1 MDYIGLK
8 VMNKKVGLLGTACD
22 EGQVSLFYGAAYQP
36 GDFVKLEVAAPGKY
50 CVVQFE
56 DTMPPALIYVQQQS
70 IMFSI
75 PFQAEKLA
83 YNPKSFAGTCH
94 VIRARFATPEEITAR
109 RNLAFNPYDQTNGVG
124 FYPHIGSN
132 IETTMAGFAAHNVI
146 DGVFE
151 NAAHLAWPY
160 QSWSNN
166 CDPNGELTLDFG
178 RPVTV
183 DELRLTL
190 RADFPH
196 DSWWTSVTVAFSD
209 GSCETL
215 TLKKTAKPQKFPI
228 TPRTVTS
235 LVLRDL
241 KKAEDESKFTAL
253 TQVEAWGVDANQ

>member
-22 EGQVSLFYGAAYQP
+22 KGQVGLFYGAAYQP

-50 CVVQFE
+50 CIVQFE

-75 PFQAEKLA
+75 PFQTEKLA

-94 VIRARFATPEEITAR
+94 VIRARFASPEEIAAR
-109 RNLAFNPYDQTNGVG
+109 RNLAFNPYDQANGNG
-124 FYPHIGSN
+124 FYPHISSN
-132 IETTMAGFAAHNVI
+132 IEATMAGFAARNVI

-166 CDPNGELTLDFG
+166 CDPNAELALDFG
-178 RPVTV
+178 RPVTI

-196 DSWWTSVTVAFSD
+196 DSWWTSTTVIFSD
-209 GSCETL
+209 GSRETL
-215 TLKKTAKPQKFPI
+215 ILEKTARPQVFPI
-228 TPRTVTS
+228 SPRTVTG
-235 LVLRDL
+235 LVLCDL

-253 TQVEAWGVDANQ
+253 TQLEAWGIEADQ